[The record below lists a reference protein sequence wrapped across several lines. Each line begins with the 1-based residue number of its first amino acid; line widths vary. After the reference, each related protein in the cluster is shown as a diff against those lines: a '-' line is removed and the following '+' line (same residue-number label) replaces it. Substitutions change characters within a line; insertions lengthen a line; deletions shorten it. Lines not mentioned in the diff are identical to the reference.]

1 MLKERKKM
9 GQKVNPNAFRLGVTG
24 SWDSRW
30 YQDRKKDYRETLIE
44 DIKLRELLMKHL
56 RQAAIARVEIE
67 RSIKKIDI
75 TLHVGRP
82 GVAIG
87 RGGEELNKTKKLIE
101 EFFKEKKGKRNKIK
115 IDIKIEPVKKP
126 DLNAY
131 LVAQNI
137 ADQLARRFPH
147 KRAVKQSME
156 RVMNAGAKGVK
167 VVLSGR
173 IAGAEIGRR
182 EKYSQGTVPLS
193 TIREDVQFAK
203 YPALTKSGYVGI
215 KVWICK

>member
-1 MLKERKKM
+1 M
-9 GQKVNPNAFRLGVTG
+9 GQKINPNAFRLGVIGT
-24 SWDSRW
+24 WDSRW
-30 YQDRKKDYRETLIE
+30 YQDRKEDYRKTLIE

-67 RSIKKIDI
+67 RSIKKIDVI
-75 TLHVGRP
+75 LHVGRP

-87 RGGEELNKTKKLIE
+87 RGGEELNKTKKLVE
-101 EFFKEKKGKRNKIK
+101 DFFKGKRNKIK
-115 IDIKIEPVKKP
+115 IDIKIEPIKKP
-126 DLNAY
+126 DLNSY

-156 RVMNAGAKGVK
+156 RVMNAGAKGVRI
-167 VVLSGR
+167 VLSGR

-182 EKYSQGTVPLS
+182 EKYNQGTVPLS

-203 YPALTKSGYVGI
+203 YPALTKLGYVGI
-215 KVWICK
+215 KVWICR